1 MFFRKE
7 TKPTESDP
15 QAPPFNKATN
25 KNLLVFGL
33 IALLMIVIINL
44 IKSWL

>member
-7 TKPTESDP
+7 STPSESDP
-15 QAPPFNKATN
+15 QSPPFNKATN
-25 KNLLVFGL
+25 KNLLMFGL
-33 IALLMIVIINL
+33 VALLIIVVINL